1 MKDRT
6 AGIPQVRFIK
16 VNKSSTFLSRQK
28 TLHTLRQAC
37 CPDLHKNTWQNALF
51 DFMFHSFVTLI
62 IAYRVMYLWWDIHL
76 LQSILNTVSWQ
87 LFYVQGYYNFAW
99 TTLIFL
105 MKSKWF
111 CHRIKSHHYF
121 KYPKFI
127 SVFYDKCSNNWETFS
142 NKRQKGTFAG
152 SNSFKLII
160 VIYSFMYYK
169 CRPLLG

>member
-6 AGIPQVRFIK
+6 AGIPLVRFIK
-16 VNKSSTFLSRQK
+16 VNKSLTFLSRQK

-37 CPDLHKNTWQNALF
+37 CPDLHNNTWQNALF
-51 DFMFHSFVTLI
+51 HFMFHSFVTLT

-111 CHRIKSHHYF
+111 CHRIKSHHYSSIHNL
-121 KYPKFI
+121 YPCSLINAVITEKHFPI
-127 SVFYDKCSNNWETFS
+127 SDKKEHL
-142 NKRQKGTFAG
+142 RVV
-152 SNSFKLII
+152 I
-160 VIYSFMYYK
+160 VSS
-169 CRPLLG
+169 